1 MKKGF
6 LLMMLIALCLGLVA
20 CGGPGNPDE
29 TSANA
34 DLELA
39 VVNIQATNY
48 WLDKGTYR
56 GAIIAEITCPEAGDY
71 TLSSKRTGDVTVS
84 LSAGTNAVT
93 LPCSFDAIPDAGSMF
108 IKMSLTGTVGS
119 FNADMPMNVTYEPL
133 DLKLTSPGYRNN
145 FYPGQDS
152 SKIAGNVPAGLD
164 VTVRLEGDGIPAQE
178 IQVDT
183 EGNFSF
189 DTPNFKEGCRATLT
203 AVINGCEITKEIRCL
218 EARNYT
224 MTWIEN
230 GTLVVDGEPVIRRNI
245 YSPTYHVSAPN
256 KEKYFADELHESD
269 AFVQVSLQI
278 EGFPGASTSGHET
291 TLDVYPSEETLR
303 RIDQVIASNKMKN
316 FGYYYLSDEPELR
329 KFSKVYMQYVYEYIA
344 EKDPYHV
351 VLICTEDPSEYFN
364 CADWI
369 ETDPYLGPLLTTGE
383 RTYSMP
389 MHLLGRYVSFGT
401 KLNRADKCVGMIPKT
416 YSIWPGYKGNTTRI
430 SDYHTFDEYICNVWT
445 GFNNGAKSM
454 WSYAGHDLHDRA
466 SLYEGS
472 RYVYS
477 SIEALEELL
486 AVGKRTVLVDTV
498 EVEAVLW
505 ETDTEK
511 MFVVANMTNEEKT
524 FTIDGVEGTW
534 DNFRNEGTI
543 TGNTFTLEPFGVLI
557 GTSVPKDEGLP
568 SYGETEALIDQLEA
582 ERQSSESLLFG
593 MLKYYDYDIESSIR
607 STAHPADH
615 KLNDGVLDNYA
626 WKENG
631 AMTHYLEF
639 KFLSTKVTMKKVV
652 IYGANLDTLQFFVRY
667 DGELEEPSISDMD
680 VTETKVTIWLSEA
693 ITPDSFRLEFNDPLG
708 NDIFLY
714 EIEVF

>member
-1 MKKGF
+1 MKKVFISVLTF
-6 LLMMLIALCLGLVA
+6 LLCLCLIACNVA
-20 CGGPGNPDE
+20 DNQNE
-29 TSANA
+29 TTNEPIT
-34 DLELA
+34 ELA
-39 VVNIQATNY
+39 VTNVSAVSY
-48 WLDKGTYR
+48 VLDKGVYR
-56 GAIIAEITCPEAGDY
+56 GTITAEIACPNAGEY
-71 TLSSKRTGDVTVS
+71 TFSSKPTGDVTVH
-84 LSAGTNAVT
+84 LEAGMNTVA
-93 LPCSFDAIPDAGSMF
+93 LAGSF
-108 IKMSLTGTVGS
+108 EQMSNTGTMRIRINLNGAAGS
-119 FNADMPMNVTYEPL
+119 AEADMTMPITYEPL
-133 DLKLTSPGYRNN
+133 GLKLTSPQYRDN

-152 SKIAGNVPAGLD
+152 SKIEGNVPAGMD
-164 VTVRLEGDGIPAQE
+164 VTVRLVGDGIEAQE
-178 IQVDT
+178 VKVDAN
-183 EGNFSF
+183 GHFAF
-189 DTPNFKEGCRATLT
+189 DTPNFKEGGEATLT
-203 AVINGCEITKEIRCL
+203 AIVNGCEIVKRVRCL

-230 GTLVVDGEPVIRRNI
+230 GTLVVDGEPTIRRNI
-245 YSPTYHVSAPN
+245 YSPTYHVSQPN
-256 KEKYFADELHESD
+256 KEKYFADDLSESD
-269 AFVQVSLQI
+269 ALVQVSLQI
-278 EGFPGASTSGHET
+278 ESFPGASTAGHET
-291 TLDVYPSEETLR
+291 TLDVYPGEDTLR

-329 KFSKVYMQYVYEYIA
+329 NFSKVYMQYIYEYIA

-383 RTYSMP
+383 RTYTMP
-389 MHLLGRYVSFGT
+389 MHLLGRYVKFGT
-401 KLNRADKCVGMIPKT
+401 QANRADKCVGMIPKT

-454 WSYAGHDLHDRA
+454 WSYAGHDIHDRA
-466 SLYEGS
+466 SLYEGT
-472 RYVYS
+472 RYIYS

-486 AVGKRTVLVDTV
+486 AVGKRTVLVDTI

-505 ETDTEK
+505 ETESEK

-524 FTIDGVEGTW
+524 FTIDGIEGTW

-543 TGNTFTLEPFGVLI
+543 TGNTFTLEPCGVLI

-568 SYGETEALIDQLEA
+568 SYEDTEALINKLEA

-593 MLKYYDYDIESSIR
+593 MNKYYDYDIESSIR

-615 KLNDGVLDNYA
+615 KLNDGVRDNYA

-639 KFLSTKVTMKKVV
+639 KFLSTEVTMKKVV
-652 IYGANLDTLQFFVRY
+652 IYGANLNTMQFFVRY
-667 DGELEEPSISDMD
+667 DGELEEPSVSDME
-680 VTETKVTIWLSEA
+680 VTYDKVTIWLSEA